1 MSKQIKIGL
10 LSIISAVGFYTG
22 FNFLKGSDFM
32 SQIKVYYIYFDNV
45 NGLTIS
51 NSVMLNGLQV
61 GRVNNIEVLQKENN
75 RMKVELQ
82 IRSDIEFGKGTVGEL
97 SDNGLLG
104 GKMIDLKV
112 SKEKPLIEA
121 GGTIVGKIKSG
132 MVAELTQKADPI
144 IHKVDTLLGN
154 INKLVQGLN
163 GMQGDLKNITHN
175 LKEMSGSLTN
185 TLQKGAI
192 DQMLQNANLAT
203 QNLNK
208 LLQGFQPLT
217 SKLDTIL
224 SKVAKLELQ
233 ETINKAK
240 ESMTNLNGILADIKA
255 GKGSIG
261 ALMKTDSLHRGVV
274 KITQD
279 LDKVLIDLRENPKR
293 YLDLNV
299 FEKKKKE

>member
-82 IRSDIEFGKGTVGEL
+82 IRSDIELGKGTVGEL

-112 SKEKPLIEA
+112 SKEKPLLDV

-163 GMQGDLKNITHN
+163 GMQGDLKTITHN

-240 ESMTNLNGILADIKA
+240 DSMTNLNGILADIKA

-274 KITQD
+274 KTTTNQHLTSNIEQPTSN
-279 LDKVLIDLRENPKR
+279 LCPT
-293 YLDLNV
+293 
-299 FEKKKKE
+299 FSF